1 MNLKLPLLAVAMS
14 AALAGCAG
22 QTSSASNQAVVD
34 TLAGNLV
41 VKYEVVTND
50 GPGAGIDCQALGSE
64 WASCGIAKLHLTNQ
78 GAAVDSKNW
87 ELYIHSIRRLQ
98 RVDSDQFKLTFVTG
112 DLYKLEPTEKFQ
124 GFAQGQTVEVPM
136 VVEYWML
143 FESDVMP
150 NWYVSAEG
158 AQPKVL
164 ASMSNIDDASTY
176 QKPMPADGWKR
187 TKDDKNILM
196 NAQTRYEANVTSSLL
211 PAGKIDNQILP
222 TPMKQVVKAG
232 PQVDLSSIKLNVL
245 DLPTDRAEAL
255 KAELT
260 RLGVTLSDTGYPV
273 TVKVGGSKVKQAE
286 GYDMNIGRQGTL
298 IRGSDVNGAF
308 WGAQSLLSLL
318 GVDDKLVSPMS
329 VEDAPRFE
337 YRGMQ
342 TDVARHFRSLETMKK
357 LVDQMSAMKLNKLH
371 LGLTNDEGWR
381 LEIPGLPELT
391 DVGSK
396 RCHDITETQCL
407 LPQLGS
413 GPTSDNMGSGFYS
426 KADYIE
432 LVRYA
437 QARGVTVIPEINMPA
452 HARAAVVSMEARY
465 KRLMSEGKEAE
476 ANQFRLTDPQDTSNV
491 TSVQFYDKMS
501 FINPCQPGAATF
513 VAKVMDEV
521 AQMHQAAGQP
531 LTAWHYGGD
540 EAKNIML
547 GGGYQDPA
555 VTKAEEQVGWRGNT
569 DWSKQDKPFGK
580 SPQCQ
585 KMIDE
590 GKIKEVG
597 ELPVYFAKEV
607 SEMVKGHGFSTLQA
621 WEDGLKYAKNA
632 GEFAT
637 DKTRVNFWETLYW
650 GGFNEAMRWAHNG
663 YEVVLSNPDYLYFDF
678 PNEVHPAERGY
689 YWATR
694 FNDTRKVFSFAP
706 ENLPQNA
713 ETSVDRDGNAFVAK
727 GEHDPVKF
735 KGISGQQWS
744 ETVRTD
750 AQYEY
755 MVYPRIFSMAERA
768 WHKGGFELDYVK
780 GREFSGETKHVN
792 KATLNKEWN
801 QFANVLGQRVLPKLD
816 KAGVEYRLSVPGG
829 KVVNGALEAN
839 VDLPGLTIEFSTDGQ
854 SWSRYDAGNKPMVS
868 GTVYLRTVSFD
879 GKRVSRVTE
888 VNG

>member
-22 QTSSASNQAVVD
+22 QNQPASNQAVVD
-34 TLAGNLV
+34 ALAGNLV

-50 GPGAGIDCQALGSE
+50 GPGAGVDCQALGSE

-124 GFAQGQTVEVPM
+124 GFPQGETVEVPL
-136 VVEYWML
+136 VAEYWML

-150 NWYVSAEG
+150 NWYVAAEG

-176 QKPMPADGWKR
+176 EKPMPADGWKR

-196 NAQTRYEANVTSSLL
+196 NAQTRYEANLTSTLL
-211 PAGKIDNQILP
+211 PAAKVDDRIVP
-222 TPMKQVVKAG
+222 TPLKQVVKGG
-232 PQVDLSSIKLNVL
+232 PQVDLSSIRLNAL
-245 DLPTDRAEAL
+245 DLPTDRADAI

-260 RLGVTLSDTGYPV
+260 RLGVTLSDSGYPV
-273 TVKVGGSKVKQAE
+273 TIKVGGSKVNEAE
-286 GYDMNIGRQGTL
+286 GYDMNIGKQGAV
-298 IRGSDVNGAF
+298 IHGRDVNGAF
-308 WGAQSLLSLL
+308 WGAQSLISLL
-318 GVDDKLVSPMS
+318 GVNDKLVSPMS

-371 LGLTNDEGWR
+371 MGLTNDEGWR
-381 LEIPGLPELT
+381 IEIPGLPELT

-396 RCHDITETQCL
+396 RCHDLSETQCL

-426 KADYIE
+426 KSDYID

-437 QARGVTVIPEINMPA
+437 KARGVTVIPEINMPA

-465 KRLMSEGKEAE
+465 KRLMAEGKEAE

-521 AQMHQAAGQP
+521 AKMHQAAGQP

-555 VTKAEEQVGWRGNT
+555 VTKPEELVGWRGNT

-580 SPQCQ
+580 SPMCQ
-585 KMIDE
+585 KMIDD
-590 GKIKEVG
+590 GQIKEVG

-694 FNDTRKVFSFAP
+694 FNDTRKVFAFAP

-755 MVYPRIFSMAERA
+755 MVYPRLFSVAERA

-780 GREFSGETKHVN
+780 GREFSGETRFVN
-792 KATLNKEWN
+792 KATLSKEWN

-816 KAGVEYRLSVPGG
+816 QAGVEYRLSVPGA
-829 KVVNGALEAN
+829 KVVKGVLEAN
-839 VDLPGLTIEFSTDGQ
+839 VDLPGLPIEFSTDGQ
-854 SWSRYDAGNKPMVS
+854 SWTRYDAGNKPMVS

>member
-1 MNLKLPLLAVAMS
+1 MNLKQSLLAIAMS
-14 AALAGCAG
+14 SAFVAHVQAADAAK
-22 QTSSASNQAVVD
+22 QAVVD
-34 TLAGNLV
+34 SLANNLL

-50 GPGAGIDCQALGSE
+50 GAGAGIDCQALGSE
-64 WASCGIAKLHLTNQ
+64 WASCGVAKLHLTNQ
-78 GAAVDSKNW
+78 GASVDSKEW
-87 ELYIHSIRRLQ
+87 ELYIHSIRRIQ
-98 RVDSDQFKLTFVTG
+98 RVDNEQFTITHLTG
-112 DLYKLEPTEKFQ
+112 DLYRLTPTDKFQ
-124 GFAQGQTVEVPM
+124 GFAKDATVEVPL
-136 VVEYWML
+136 VVEYWVL
-143 FESDVMP
+143 FESDIMP
-150 NWYVSAEG
+150 NWYISAEG
-158 AQPKVL
+158 AEPKVI
-164 ASMSNIDDASTY
+164 ASMSDINDATRY
-176 QKPMPADGWKR
+176 EKPMPADGWKR
-187 TKDDKNILM
+187 TKDDNNILM
-196 NAQTRYEANVTSSLL
+196 NSETRFAANQTSALL
-211 PAGKIDNQILP
+211 PAAKIANQIVP
-222 TPMKQVVKAG
+222 TPLKQEIKAG
-232 PQVDLSSIKLNVL
+232 APVDLSSIKLDAL
-245 DLPTDRAEAL
+245 DLPSDRAEAL

-273 TVKVGGSKVKQAE
+273 SIKLGSKVKQAE
-286 GYDMNIGRQGTL
+286 GYDMTIGQQGTV
-298 IRGSDVNGAF
+298 IRGHDVAGAF

-318 GVDDKLVSPMS
+318 GVDNKQVSPMR

-342 TDVARHFRSLETMKK
+342 TDVARHFRSAETMKK
-357 LVDQMSAMKLNKLH
+357 LVDQMAAMKLNVLH

-381 LEIPGLPELT
+381 IEIPGLPELT
-391 DVGSK
+391 EVGSK
-396 RCHDITETQCL
+396 RCHDLSETQCL

-413 GPTSDNMGSGFYS
+413 GPTSDNMGTGFYS

-437 QARGVTVIPEINMPA
+437 KARGVTVIPEINMPA

-465 KRLMSEGKEAE
+465 KRLLAEGKEDE
-476 ANQFRLTDPQDTSNV
+476 ALKFRLTDPQDTSNV

-501 FINPCQPGAATF
+501 FINPCQPGAANF
-513 VAKVMDEV
+513 VAKVMEEV

-555 VTKAEEQVGWRGNT
+555 VTKKEELVGWRGNT

-580 SPQCQ
+580 SPVCQ
-585 KMIDE
+585 KMIAD
-590 GKIKEVG
+590 GKIKDVA

-607 SEMVKGHGFSTLQA
+607 SELVKGHGFDTLQA
-621 WEDGLKYAKNA
+621 WEDGLKYAKDA
-632 GEFAT
+632 SVFAT
-637 DKTRVNFWETLYW
+637 ANTRVNFWETLYW
-650 GGFNEAMRWAHNG
+650 GGFNEAMKWAHNG

-694 FNDTRKVFSFAP
+694 FNDTRKVFAFAP

-727 GEHDPVKF
+727 GDQEPVKF

-744 ETVRTD
+744 ETIRTD

-755 MVYPRIFSMAERA
+755 MVYPRIFSLAERA
-768 WHKGGFELDYVK
+768 WHKGSFELPYVK

-792 KATLNKEWN
+792 KAALNQEWN
-801 QFANVLGQRVLPKLD
+801 RFANVLGQRVLPKLD
-816 KAGVEYRLSVPGG
+816 QAGVEYRLSVPGAR
-829 KVVNGALEAN
+829 VVGGVLEAN
-839 VDLPGLTIEFSTDGQ
+839 VDLPGLPIQYSLDGKR
-854 SWSRYDAGNKPMVS
+854 WSAYDAAAKPQVS
-868 GTVYLRTVSFD
+868 GKVYLRTVSFD

>member
-1 MNLKLPLLAVAMS
+1 MNLKHSLLAIAMS
-14 AALAGCAG
+14 TVFVSQVQAADAAK
-22 QTSSASNQAVVD
+22 QAVVD
-34 TLAGNLV
+34 SLANNLV

-50 GPGAGIDCQALGSE
+50 GAGAGLDCQALGSE
-64 WASCGIAKLHLTNQ
+64 WASCGVAKLHLTNT
-78 GAAVDSKNW
+78 GADVTSKDW
-87 ELYIHSIRRLQ
+87 SIYVSSIRRIQ
-98 RVDSDQFKLTFVTG
+98 RVDNDQFTITHLTG
-112 DLYKLEPTEKFQ
+112 DLYRLTPTEKFQ
-124 GFAQGQTVEVPM
+124 GFAKDATVEVPL
-136 VVEYWML
+136 VVEYWVL
-143 FESDVMP
+143 FESDIMP
-150 NWYVSAEG
+150 NWYVASEG
-158 AQPKVL
+158 AEPKVL
-164 ASMSNIDDASTY
+164 ASMSNINDASTY
-176 QKPMPADGWKR
+176 EKPMPADGWKR

-196 NAQTRYEANVTSSLL
+196 NSETRFAANQTSTLL

-232 PQVDLSSIKLNVL
+232 PQVDFSTIKLNAL
-245 DLPTDRAEAL
+245 DLPSDRAEAL
-255 KAELT
+255 KAQLT
-260 RLGVTLSDTGYPV
+260 KLGVTLSDTGYPV
-273 TVKVGGSKVKQAE
+273 TIKLGSKLKQAE
-286 GYDMNIGRQGTL
+286 GYDMTIGQKGTVIQGRD
-298 IRGSDVNGAF
+298 IDGAF
-308 WGAQSLLSLL
+308 WGAQSLISLL
-318 GVDDKLVSPMS
+318 GVDDKLVSPMT

-342 TDVARHFRSLETMKK
+342 TDVARHFRSLDTMKK
-357 LVDQMSAMKLNKLH
+357 LVDQMSAMKLNVLH

-391 DVGSK
+391 QVGSQ
-396 RCHDITETQCL
+396 RCHDESETKCL
-407 LPQLGS
+407 MPQLGS
-413 GPTSDNMGSGFYS
+413 GPTSDNQGSGFYS
-426 KADYIE
+426 KSDYVD

-437 QARGVTVIPEINMPA
+437 KARGVTVIPEINMPA

-465 KRLMSEGKEAE
+465 KRLMAEGKEAE
-476 ANQFRLTDPQDTSNV
+476 ANQFRLTDPADTSNV

-540 EAKNIML
+540 EAKNIMQ

-555 VTKAEEQVGWRGNT
+555 VTKKEELVAWKGNV
-569 DWSKQDKPFGK
+569 DSSKQDKPFGK
-580 SPQCQ
+580 SPMCQ

-607 SEMVKGHGFSTLQA
+607 GQMVKDRGFSTLQA
-621 WEDGLKYAKNA
+621 WEDGLKYASGAKD
-632 GEFAT
+632 FTT
-637 DKTRVNFWETLYW
+637 DNTRVNFWETLYW
-650 GGFNEAMRWAHNG
+650 GGFNEAMKWAHKG
-663 YEVVLSNPDYLYFDF
+663 YQVVLSNPDYLYFDF

-694 FNDTRKVFSFAP
+694 FNDTRKVFAFAP

-727 GEHDPVKF
+727 GDQDPVKF

-755 MVYPRIFSMAERA
+755 MVYPRIFSVAERA
-768 WHKGGFELDYVK
+768 WHKGGFELNYVK
-780 GREFSGETKHVN
+780 GREFSGETKFVN

-816 KAGVEYRLSVPGG
+816 QAGVEYRLSVPGA
-829 KVVNGALEAN
+829 KVVNGVLEAN
-839 VDLPGLTIEFSTDGQ
+839 VDLPGLPIQYSLDGTN
-854 SWSRYDAGNKPMVS
+854 WSAYDAAAKPSVN
-868 GTVYLRTVSFD
+868 GKVYLRTTSFD
-879 GKRVSRVTE
+879 GKRTSRVTE
-888 VNG
+888 LN

>member
-1 MNLKLPLLAVAMS
+1 MNLKQSLLAIAMS
-14 AALAGCAG
+14 SAFVAHVQAADAAK
-22 QTSSASNQAVVD
+22 QAVVD
-34 TLAGNLV
+34 SLANNLL

-50 GPGAGIDCQALGSE
+50 GAGAGIDCQALGSE
-64 WASCGIAKLHLTNQ
+64 WASCGVAKLHLTNQ
-78 GAAVDSKNW
+78 GASVDSKEW
-87 ELYIHSIRRLQ
+87 ELYIHSIRRIQ
-98 RVDSDQFKLTFVTG
+98 RVDNEQFTITHLTG
-112 DLYKLEPTEKFQ
+112 DLYRLTPTDKFQ
-124 GFAQGQTVEVPM
+124 GFAKDATVEVPL
-136 VVEYWML
+136 VVEYWVL
-143 FESDVMP
+143 FESDIMP
-150 NWYVSAEG
+150 NWYISAEG
-158 AQPKVL
+158 AEPKVI
-164 ASMSNIDDASTY
+164 ASMSDINDATRY
-176 QKPMPADGWKR
+176 EKPMPADGWKR
-187 TKDDKNILM
+187 TKDDNNILM
-196 NAQTRYEANVTSSLL
+196 NSETRFAANQTSALL
-211 PAGKIDNQILP
+211 PAAKIANQIVP
-222 TPMKQVVKAG
+222 TPLKQEIKAG
-232 PQVDLSSIKLNVL
+232 APVDLSSIKLDAL
-245 DLPTDRAEAL
+245 DLPSDRAEAL

-273 TVKVGGSKVKQAE
+273 SIKLGSKVKQAE
-286 GYDMNIGRQGTL
+286 GYDMTIGQQGTV
-298 IRGSDVNGAF
+298 IRGHDVAGAF

-318 GVDDKLVSPMS
+318 GVDNKQVSPMS

-342 TDVARHFRSLETMKK
+342 TDVARHFRSAETMKK
-357 LVDQMSAMKLNKLH
+357 LVDQMAAMKLNVLH

-381 LEIPGLPELT
+381 IEIPGLPELT
-391 DVGSK
+391 EVGSK
-396 RCHDITETQCL
+396 RCHDLSETQCL

-413 GPTSDNMGSGFYS
+413 GPTSDNMGTGFYS

-437 QARGVTVIPEINMPA
+437 KARGVTVIPEINMPA

-465 KRLMSEGKEAE
+465 KRLLAEGKEDE
-476 ANQFRLTDPQDTSNV
+476 ALKFRLTDPQDTSNV

-501 FINPCQPGAATF
+501 FINPCQPGAANF
-513 VAKVMDEV
+513 VAKVMEEV
-521 AQMHQAAGQP
+521 AKMHQAAGQP

-555 VTKAEEQVGWRGNT
+555 VTKKEELVGWRGNT

-580 SPQCQ
+580 SPVCQ
-585 KMIDE
+585 KMIAD
-590 GKIKEVG
+590 GKIKDVA

-607 SEMVKGHGFSTLQA
+607 SELVKGHGFDTLQA
-621 WEDGLKYAKNA
+621 WEDGLKYAKDA
-632 GEFAT
+632 SVFAT
-637 DKTRVNFWETLYW
+637 AKTRVNFWETLYW
-650 GGFNEAMRWAHNG
+650 GGFNEAMKWAHNG

-694 FNDTRKVFSFAP
+694 FNDTRKVFAFAP

-727 GEHDPVKF
+727 GDQEPVKF

-744 ETVRTD
+744 ETIRTD

-755 MVYPRIFSMAERA
+755 MVYPRIFSLAERA
-768 WHKGGFELDYVK
+768 WHKGSFELPYVK

-792 KATLNKEWN
+792 KAALNQEWN
-801 QFANVLGQRVLPKLD
+801 RFANVLGQRVLPKLD
-816 KAGVEYRLSVPGG
+816 LAGVEYRLSVPGAR
-829 KVVNGALEAN
+829 VVGGVLEAN
-839 VDLPGLTIEFSTDGQ
+839 VDLPGLPIQYSLDGK
-854 SWSRYDAGNKPMVS
+854 SWIAYDAAAKPQVS
-868 GTVYLRTVSFD
+868 GKIYLRTVSFD

>member
-1 MNLKLPLLAVAMS
+1 MNLKQSLLAIAMS
-14 AALAGCAG
+14 SAFVAHVQAADAAK
-22 QTSSASNQAVVD
+22 QAVVD
-34 TLAGNLV
+34 SLANNLL

-50 GPGAGIDCQALGSE
+50 GAGAGIDCQALGSE
-64 WASCGIAKLHLTNQ
+64 WASCGVAKLHLTNQ
-78 GAAVDSKNW
+78 GASVDSKEW
-87 ELYIHSIRRLQ
+87 ELYIHSIRRIQ
-98 RVDSDQFKLTFVTG
+98 RVDNEQFTITHLTG
-112 DLYKLEPTEKFQ
+112 DLYRLTPTDKFQ
-124 GFAQGQTVEVPM
+124 GFAKDATVEVPL
-136 VVEYWML
+136 VVEYWVL
-143 FESDVMP
+143 FESDIMP
-150 NWYVSAEG
+150 NWYISAEG
-158 AQPKVL
+158 AEPKVI
-164 ASMSNIDDASTY
+164 ASMSDINDATRY
-176 QKPMPADGWKR
+176 EKPMPADGWKR
-187 TKDDKNILM
+187 TKDDNNILM
-196 NAQTRYEANVTSSLL
+196 NSETRFAANQTSALL
-211 PAGKIDNQILP
+211 PAAKIANQIVP
-222 TPMKQVVKAG
+222 TPLKQEIKAG
-232 PQVDLSSIKLNVL
+232 APVDLSSIKLDAL
-245 DLPTDRAEAL
+245 DLPSDRAEAL

-273 TVKVGGSKVKQAE
+273 SIKLGSKVKQAE
-286 GYDMNIGRQGTL
+286 GYDMTIGQQGTV
-298 IRGSDVNGAF
+298 IRGHDVAGAF

-318 GVDDKLVSPMS
+318 GVDNKQVSPMS

-342 TDVARHFRSLETMKK
+342 TDVARHFRSAETMKK
-357 LVDQMSAMKLNKLH
+357 LVDQMAAMKLNVLH

-381 LEIPGLPELT
+381 IEIPGLPELT
-391 DVGSK
+391 EVGSK
-396 RCHDITETQCL
+396 RCHDLSETQCL

-413 GPTSDNMGSGFYS
+413 GPTSDNMGTGFYS

-437 QARGVTVIPEINMPA
+437 KARGVTVIPEINMPA

-465 KRLMSEGKEAE
+465 KRLLAEGKEDE
-476 ANQFRLTDPQDTSNV
+476 ALKFRLTDPQDTSNV

-501 FINPCQPGAATF
+501 FINPCQPGAANF
-513 VAKVMDEV
+513 VAKVMEEV
-521 AQMHQAAGQP
+521 AKMHQAAGQP

-555 VTKAEEQVGWRGNT
+555 VTKKEELVGWRGNT

-580 SPQCQ
+580 SPVCQ
-585 KMIDE
+585 KMIAD
-590 GKIKEVG
+590 GKIKDVA

-607 SEMVKGHGFSTLQA
+607 SELVKGHGFDTLQA
-621 WEDGLKYAKNA
+621 WEDGLKYAKDA
-632 GEFAT
+632 SVFAT
-637 DKTRVNFWETLYW
+637 AKTRVNFWETLYW
-650 GGFNEAMRWAHNG
+650 GGFNEAMKWAHNG

-694 FNDTRKVFSFAP
+694 FNDTRKVFAFAP

-727 GEHDPVKF
+727 GDQEPVKF

-744 ETVRTD
+744 ETIRTD

-755 MVYPRIFSMAERA
+755 MVYPRIFSLAERA
-768 WHKGGFELDYVK
+768 WHKGSFELPYVK

-792 KATLNKEWN
+792 KAALNQEWN
-801 QFANVLGQRVLPKLD
+801 RFANVLGQRVLPKLD
-816 KAGVEYRLSVPGG
+816 QAGVEYRLSVPGAR
-829 KVVNGALEAN
+829 VVGGVLEAN
-839 VDLPGLTIEFSTDGQ
+839 VDLPGLPIQYSLDGK
-854 SWSRYDAGNKPMVS
+854 SWIAYDAAAKPQVS
-868 GTVYLRTVSFD
+868 GKVYLRTVSFD

>member
-1 MNLKLPLLAVAMS
+1 MNLKQSLLAIAMS
-14 AALAGCAG
+14 SAFVAHVQAADAAK
-22 QTSSASNQAVVD
+22 QAVVD
-34 TLAGNLV
+34 SLANNLL

-50 GPGAGIDCQALGSE
+50 GAGAGIDCQALGSE
-64 WASCGIAKLHLTNQ
+64 WASCGVAKLHLTNQ
-78 GAAVDSKNW
+78 GASVDSKEW
-87 ELYIHSIRRLQ
+87 ELYIHSIRRIQ
-98 RVDSDQFKLTFVTG
+98 RVDNEQFTITHLTG
-112 DLYKLEPTEKFQ
+112 DLYRLTPTDKFQ
-124 GFAQGQTVEVPM
+124 GFAKDATVEVPL
-136 VVEYWML
+136 VVEYWVL
-143 FESDVMP
+143 FESDIMP
-150 NWYVSAEG
+150 NWYISAEG
-158 AQPKVL
+158 AEPKVI
-164 ASMSNIDDASTY
+164 ASMSDINDATRY
-176 QKPMPADGWKR
+176 EKPMPADGWKR
-187 TKDDKNILM
+187 TKDDNNILM
-196 NAQTRYEANVTSSLL
+196 NSETRFAANQTSALL
-211 PAGKIDNQILP
+211 PAAKIANQIVP
-222 TPMKQVVKAG
+222 TPLKQEIKAG
-232 PQVDLSSIKLNVL
+232 APVDLSSIKLDAL
-245 DLPTDRAEAL
+245 DLPSDRAEAL

-273 TVKVGGSKVKQAE
+273 SIKLGSKVKQAE
-286 GYDMNIGRQGTL
+286 GYDMTIGQQGTV
-298 IRGSDVNGAF
+298 IRGHDVAGAF

-318 GVDDKLVSPMS
+318 GVDNKQVSPMS

-342 TDVARHFRSLETMKK
+342 TDVARHFRSAETMKK
-357 LVDQMSAMKLNKLH
+357 LVDQMAAMKLNVLH

-381 LEIPGLPELT
+381 IEIPGLPELT
-391 DVGSK
+391 EVGSK
-396 RCHDITETQCL
+396 RCHDLSETQCL

-413 GPTSDNMGSGFYS
+413 GPTSDNMGTGFYS

-437 QARGVTVIPEINMPA
+437 KARGVTVIPEINMPA

-465 KRLMSEGKEAE
+465 KRLLAEGKEDE
-476 ANQFRLTDPQDTSNV
+476 ALKFRLTDPQDTSNV

-501 FINPCQPGAATF
+501 FINPCQPGAANF
-513 VAKVMDEV
+513 VAKVMEEV
-521 AQMHQAAGQP
+521 AKMHQAAGQP

-555 VTKAEEQVGWRGNT
+555 VTKKEDLVGWRGNT

-580 SPQCQ
+580 SPVCQ
-585 KMIDE
+585 KMIAD
-590 GKIKEVG
+590 GKIKDVA

-607 SEMVKGHGFSTLQA
+607 SELVKGHGFDTLQA
-621 WEDGLKYAKNA
+621 WEDGLKYAKDA
-632 GEFAT
+632 SVFAT
-637 DKTRVNFWETLYW
+637 AKTRVNFWETLYW
-650 GGFNEAMRWAHNG
+650 GGFNEAMKWAHNG

-694 FNDTRKVFSFAP
+694 FNDTRKVFAFAP

-727 GEHDPVKF
+727 GDQEPVKF

-744 ETVRTD
+744 ETIRTD

-755 MVYPRIFSMAERA
+755 MVYPRIFSLAERA
-768 WHKGGFELDYVK
+768 WHKGSFELPYVK

-792 KATLNKEWN
+792 KAALNQEWN
-801 QFANVLGQRVLPKLD
+801 RFANVLGQRVLPKLD
-816 KAGVEYRLSVPGG
+816 QAGVEYRLSVPGAR
-829 KVVNGALEAN
+829 VVGGVLEAN
-839 VDLPGLTIEFSTDGQ
+839 VDLPGLPIQYSLDGK
-854 SWSRYDAGNKPMVS
+854 SWIAYDAAAKPQVS
-868 GTVYLRTVSFD
+868 GKVYLRTVSFD

>member
-1 MNLKLPLLAVAMS
+1 MNLKQSLLAIAMS
-14 AALAGCAG
+14 SAFVAHVQAADAAK
-22 QTSSASNQAVVD
+22 QAVVD
-34 TLAGNLV
+34 SLANNLL

-50 GPGAGIDCQALGSE
+50 GAGAGIDCQALGSE
-64 WASCGIAKLHLTNQ
+64 WTSCGVAKLHLTNQ
-78 GAAVDSKNW
+78 GTSVDSKEW
-87 ELYIHSIRRLQ
+87 ELYIHSIRRIQ
-98 RVDSDQFKLTFVTG
+98 RVDNEQFTITHLTG
-112 DLYKLEPTEKFQ
+112 DLYRLTPTDKFQ
-124 GFAQGQTVEVPM
+124 GFAKDATVEVPL
-136 VVEYWML
+136 VVEYWVL
-143 FESDVMP
+143 FESDIMP
-150 NWYVSAEG
+150 NWYISAEG
-158 AQPKVL
+158 AEPKVI
-164 ASMSNIDDASTY
+164 ASMSDINDATRY
-176 QKPMPADGWKR
+176 EKPMPADGWKR
-187 TKDDKNILM
+187 TKDDNNILM
-196 NAQTRYEANVTSSLL
+196 NSETRFAANQTSALL
-211 PAGKIDNQILP
+211 PAAKIANQIVP
-222 TPMKQVVKAG
+222 TPLKQEIKAG
-232 PQVDLSSIKLNVL
+232 APVDLSSIKLDAL
-245 DLPTDRAEAL
+245 DLPSDRAEAL

-273 TVKVGGSKVKQAE
+273 SIKLGSKVKQAE
-286 GYDMNIGRQGTL
+286 GYDMTIGQQGTV
-298 IRGSDVNGAF
+298 IRGHDVAGAF

-318 GVDDKLVSPMS
+318 GVDNKQVSPMR

-342 TDVARHFRSLETMKK
+342 TDVARHFRSAETMKK
-357 LVDQMSAMKLNKLH
+357 LVDQMAAMKLNVLH

-381 LEIPGLPELT
+381 IEIPGLPELT
-391 DVGSK
+391 EVGSK
-396 RCHDITETQCL
+396 RCHDLSETQCL

-413 GPTSDNMGSGFYS
+413 GPTSDNMGTGFYS

-437 QARGVTVIPEINMPA
+437 KARGVTVIPEINMPA

-465 KRLMSEGKEAE
+465 KRLLAEGKEDE
-476 ANQFRLTDPQDTSNV
+476 ALKFRLTDPQDTSNV

-501 FINPCQPGAATF
+501 FINPCQPGAANF
-513 VAKVMDEV
+513 VAKVMEEV

-555 VTKAEEQVGWRGNT
+555 VTKKEELVGWRGNT

-580 SPQCQ
+580 SPVCQ
-585 KMIDE
+585 KMIAD
-590 GKIKEVG
+590 GKIKDVA

-607 SEMVKGHGFSTLQA
+607 SELVKGHGFDTLQA
-621 WEDGLKYAKNA
+621 WEDGLKYAKDA
-632 GEFAT
+632 SVFAT
-637 DKTRVNFWETLYW
+637 ANTRVNFWETLYW
-650 GGFNEAMRWAHNG
+650 GGFNEAMKWAHNG

-694 FNDTRKVFSFAP
+694 FNDTRKVFAFAP

-727 GEHDPVKF
+727 GDQEPVKF

-744 ETVRTD
+744 ETIRTD

-755 MVYPRIFSMAERA
+755 MVYPRIFSLAERA
-768 WHKGGFELDYVK
+768 WHKGSFELPYVK

-792 KATLNKEWN
+792 KAALNQEWN
-801 QFANVLGQRVLPKLD
+801 RFANVLGQRVLPKLD
-816 KAGVEYRLSVPGG
+816 QAGVEYRLSVPGAR
-829 KVVNGALEAN
+829 VVGGVLEAN
-839 VDLPGLTIEFSTDGQ
+839 VDLPGLPIQYSLDGKR
-854 SWSRYDAGNKPMVS
+854 WSAYDAAAKPQVS
-868 GTVYLRTVSFD
+868 GKVYLRTVSFD

>member
-1 MNLKLPLLAVAMS
+1 MNLKQSLLAIAMS
-14 AALAGCAG
+14 SAFVAHVQAADAAK
-22 QTSSASNQAVVD
+22 QAVVD
-34 TLAGNLV
+34 SLANNLL

-50 GPGAGIDCQALGSE
+50 GAGAGIDCQALGSE
-64 WASCGIAKLHLTNQ
+64 WASCGVAKLHLTNQ
-78 GAAVDSKNW
+78 GASVDSKEW
-87 ELYIHSIRRLQ
+87 ELYIHSIRRIQ
-98 RVDSDQFKLTFVTG
+98 RVDNEQFTITHLTG
-112 DLYKLEPTEKFQ
+112 DLYRLTPTDKFQ
-124 GFAQGQTVEVPM
+124 GFAKDATVEVPL
-136 VVEYWML
+136 VVEYWVL
-143 FESDVMP
+143 FESDIMP
-150 NWYVSAEG
+150 NWYISAEG
-158 AQPKVL
+158 AEPKVI
-164 ASMSNIDDASTY
+164 ASMSDINDATRY
-176 QKPMPADGWKR
+176 EKPMPADGWKR
-187 TKDDKNILM
+187 TKDDNNILM
-196 NAQTRYEANVTSSLL
+196 NSETRFAANQTSALL
-211 PAGKIDNQILP
+211 PAAKIANQIVP
-222 TPMKQVVKAG
+222 TPLKQEIKAG
-232 PQVDLSSIKLNVL
+232 APVDLSSIKLDAL
-245 DLPTDRAEAL
+245 DLPSDRTEAL

-273 TVKVGGSKVKQAE
+273 SIKLGSKVKQAE
-286 GYDMNIGRQGTL
+286 GYDMTIGQQGTV
-298 IRGSDVNGAF
+298 IRGHDVAGAF

-318 GVDDKLVSPMS
+318 GVDNKQVSPMS

-342 TDVARHFRSLETMKK
+342 TDVARHFRSAETMKK
-357 LVDQMSAMKLNKLH
+357 LVDQMAAMKLNVLH

-381 LEIPGLPELT
+381 IEIPGLPELT
-391 DVGSK
+391 EVGSK
-396 RCHDITETQCL
+396 RCHDLSETQCL

-413 GPTSDNMGSGFYS
+413 GPTSDNMGTGFYS

-437 QARGVTVIPEINMPA
+437 KARGVTVIPEINMPA

-465 KRLMSEGKEAE
+465 KRLLAEGKEDE
-476 ANQFRLTDPQDTSNV
+476 ALKFRLTDPQDTSNV

-501 FINPCQPGAATF
+501 FINPCQPGAANF
-513 VAKVMDEV
+513 VAKVMEEV
-521 AQMHQAAGQP
+521 AKMHQAAGQP

-555 VTKAEEQVGWRGNT
+555 VTKKEELVGWRGNT

-580 SPQCQ
+580 SPVCQ
-585 KMIDE
+585 KMIAD
-590 GKIKEVG
+590 GKIKDVA

-607 SEMVKGHGFSTLQA
+607 SELVKGHGFDTLQA
-621 WEDGLKYAKNA
+621 WEDGLKYAKDA
-632 GEFAT
+632 SVFAT
-637 DKTRVNFWETLYW
+637 AKTRVNFWETLYW
-650 GGFNEAMRWAHNG
+650 GGFNEAMKWAHNG

-694 FNDTRKVFSFAP
+694 FNDTRKVFAFAP

-727 GEHDPVKF
+727 GDQEPVKF

-744 ETVRTD
+744 ETIRTD

-755 MVYPRIFSMAERA
+755 MVYPRIFSLAERA
-768 WHKGGFELDYVK
+768 WHKGSFELPYVK

-792 KATLNKEWN
+792 KAALNQEWN
-801 QFANVLGQRVLPKLD
+801 RFANVLGQRVLPKLD
-816 KAGVEYRLSVPGG
+816 QAGVEYRLSVPGAR
-829 KVVNGALEAN
+829 VVGGVLEAN
-839 VDLPGLTIEFSTDGQ
+839 VDLPGLPIQYSLDGK
-854 SWSRYDAGNKPMVS
+854 SWIAYDAAAKPQVS
-868 GTVYLRTVSFD
+868 GKVYLRTVSFD

>member
-1 MNLKLPLLAVAMS
+1 MNLKQSLLAIAMS
-14 AALAGCAG
+14 SAFVAHVQAADAAK
-22 QTSSASNQAVVD
+22 QAVVD
-34 TLAGNLV
+34 SLANNLL

-50 GPGAGIDCQALGSE
+50 GAGAGIDCQALGSE
-64 WASCGIAKLHLTNQ
+64 WASCGVAKLHLTNQ
-78 GAAVDSKNW
+78 GASVDSKEW
-87 ELYIHSIRRLQ
+87 ELYIHSIRRIQ
-98 RVDSDQFKLTFVTG
+98 RVDNEQFTITHLTG
-112 DLYKLEPTEKFQ
+112 DLYRLTPTDKFQ
-124 GFAQGQTVEVPM
+124 GFAKDATVEVPL
-136 VVEYWML
+136 VVEYWVL
-143 FESDVMP
+143 FESDIMP
-150 NWYVSAEG
+150 NWYIAAEG
-158 AQPKVL
+158 AEPKVI
-164 ASMSNIDDASTY
+164 ASMSDINDATRY
-176 QKPMPADGWKR
+176 EKPMPADGWKR
-187 TKDDKNILM
+187 TKDDNNILM
-196 NAQTRYEANVTSSLL
+196 NSETRFAANQTSALL
-211 PAGKIDNQILP
+211 PAAKIANQIVP
-222 TPMKQVVKAG
+222 TPLKQEIKAG
-232 PQVDLSSIKLNVL
+232 APVDLSSIKLDAL
-245 DLPTDRAEAL
+245 DLPSDRAEAL

-273 TVKVGGSKVKQAE
+273 SIKLGSKVKQAE
-286 GYDMNIGRQGTL
+286 GYDMTIGQQGTV
-298 IRGSDVNGAF
+298 IRGHDVAGAF

-318 GVDDKLVSPMS
+318 GVDNKLVSPMS

-342 TDVARHFRSLETMKK
+342 TDVARHFRSAETMKK
-357 LVDQMSAMKLNKLH
+357 LVDQMAAMKLNVLH

-381 LEIPGLPELT
+381 IEIPGLPELT
-391 DVGSK
+391 EVGSK
-396 RCHDITETQCL
+396 RCHDLSETQCL

-413 GPTSDNMGSGFYS
+413 GPTSDNMGTGFYS

-437 QARGVTVIPEINMPA
+437 KARGVTVIPEINMPA

-465 KRLMSEGKEAE
+465 KRLLAEGKEDE
-476 ANQFRLTDPQDTSNV
+476 ALKFRLTDPQDTSNV

-501 FINPCQPGAATF
+501 FINPCQPGAANF
-513 VAKVMDEV
+513 VAKVMEEV
-521 AQMHQAAGQP
+521 AKMHQAAGQP

-555 VTKAEEQVGWRGNT
+555 VTKKEELVGWRGNT

-580 SPQCQ
+580 SPVCQ
-585 KMIDE
+585 KMIAD
-590 GKIKEVG
+590 GKIKDVA

-607 SEMVKGHGFSTLQA
+607 SELVKGHGFDTLQA
-621 WEDGLKYAKNA
+621 WEDGLKYAKDA
-632 GEFAT
+632 SVFAT
-637 DKTRVNFWETLYW
+637 AKTRVNFWETLYW
-650 GGFNEAMRWAHNG
+650 GGFNEAMKWAHNG

-694 FNDTRKVFSFAP
+694 FNDTRKVFAFAP

-727 GEHDPVKF
+727 GDQEPVKF

-744 ETVRTD
+744 ETIRTD

-755 MVYPRIFSMAERA
+755 MVYPRIFSLAERA
-768 WHKGGFELDYVK
+768 WHKGSFELPYVK

-792 KATLNKEWN
+792 KAALNQEWN
-801 QFANVLGQRVLPKLD
+801 RFANVLGQRVLPKLD
-816 KAGVEYRLSVPGG
+816 QAGVEYRLSVPGAR
-829 KVVNGALEAN
+829 VVGGVLEAN
-839 VDLPGLTIEFSTDGQ
+839 VDLPGLPIQYSLDGK
-854 SWSRYDAGNKPMVS
+854 SWIAYDAAAKPQVS
-868 GTVYLRTVSFD
+868 GKVYLRTVSFD

>member
-1 MNLKLPLLAVAMS
+1 MNLKQSLLAIAMS
-14 AALAGCAG
+14 SAFVAHVQAADAAK
-22 QTSSASNQAVVD
+22 QAVVD
-34 TLAGNLV
+34 SLANNLL

-50 GPGAGIDCQALGSE
+50 GAGAGIDCQALGSE
-64 WASCGIAKLHLTNQ
+64 WASCGVAKLHLTNQ
-78 GAAVDSKNW
+78 GASVDSKEW
-87 ELYIHSIRRLQ
+87 ELYIHSIRRIQ
-98 RVDSDQFKLTFVTG
+98 RVDNEQFTITHLTG
-112 DLYKLEPTEKFQ
+112 DLYRLTPTDKFQ
-124 GFAQGQTVEVPM
+124 GFAKDATVEVPL
-136 VVEYWML
+136 VVEYWVL
-143 FESDVMP
+143 FESDIMP
-150 NWYVSAEG
+150 NWYISAEG
-158 AQPKVL
+158 AEPKVI
-164 ASMSNIDDASTY
+164 ASMSDINDATRY
-176 QKPMPADGWKR
+176 EKPMPADGWKR
-187 TKDDKNILM
+187 TKDDNNILM
-196 NAQTRYEANVTSSLL
+196 NSETRFVANQTSALL
-211 PAGKIDNQILP
+211 PAAKIANQIVP
-222 TPMKQVVKAG
+222 TPLKQEIKAG
-232 PQVDLSSIKLNVL
+232 APVDLSSIKLDAL
-245 DLPTDRAEAL
+245 DLPSDRAEAL

-273 TVKVGGSKVKQAE
+273 SIKLGSKVKQAE
-286 GYDMNIGRQGTL
+286 GYDMTIGQQGTV
-298 IRGSDVNGAF
+298 IRGHDVAGAF

-318 GVDDKLVSPMS
+318 GVDNKQVSPMR

-342 TDVARHFRSLETMKK
+342 TDVARHFRSAETMKK
-357 LVDQMSAMKLNKLH
+357 LVDQMAAMKLNVLH

-381 LEIPGLPELT
+381 IEIPGLPELT
-391 DVGSK
+391 EVGSK
-396 RCHDITETQCL
+396 RCHDLSETQCL

-413 GPTSDNMGSGFYS
+413 GPTSDNMGTGFYS
-426 KADYIE
+426 KTDYIE

-437 QARGVTVIPEINMPA
+437 KARGVTVIPEINMPA

-465 KRLMSEGKEAE
+465 KRLLAEGKEDE
-476 ANQFRLTDPQDTSNV
+476 ALKFRLTDPQDTSNV

-501 FINPCQPGAATF
+501 FINPCQPGAANF
-513 VAKVMDEV
+513 VAKVMEEV

-555 VTKAEEQVGWRGNT
+555 VTKKEELVGWRGNT

-580 SPQCQ
+580 SPVCQ
-585 KMIDE
+585 KMIAD
-590 GKIKEVG
+590 GKIKDVA

-607 SEMVKGHGFSTLQA
+607 SELVKGHGFDTLQA
-621 WEDGLKYAKNA
+621 WEDGLKYAKDA
-632 GEFAT
+632 SVFAT
-637 DKTRVNFWETLYW
+637 ANTRVNFWETLYW
-650 GGFNEAMRWAHNG
+650 GGFNEAMKWAHNG

-694 FNDTRKVFSFAP
+694 FNDTRKVFAFAP

-727 GEHDPVKF
+727 GDQEPVKF

-744 ETVRTD
+744 ETIRTD

-755 MVYPRIFSMAERA
+755 MVYPRIFSLAERA
-768 WHKGGFELDYVK
+768 WHKGSFELPYVK

-792 KATLNKEWN
+792 KAALNQEWN
-801 QFANVLGQRVLPKLD
+801 RFANVLGQRVLPKLD
-816 KAGVEYRLSVPGG
+816 QAGVEYRLSVPGAR
-829 KVVNGALEAN
+829 VVGGVLEAN
-839 VDLPGLTIEFSTDGQ
+839 VDLPGLPIQYSLDGKR
-854 SWSRYDAGNKPMVS
+854 WSAYDAAAKPQVS
-868 GTVYLRTVSFD
+868 GKVYLRTVSFD